1 MRRVGV
7 SLAAIA
13 VMAFMNPV
21 EAQQKRAS
29 PHETATATIEGAK
42 VEVTYGRPYKK
53 GRTTWGGQLVPTGKV
68 WRLGADEAT
77 TLKTDKALQFGDL
90 TVPAGEHT
98 LFLHY
103 AGEDSAQ
110 LVVNKQTGQWGTAY
124 DEKQDLGRVPLK
136 REKATEPVEQLTIAV
151 EPQTGG
157 GIFKIT
163 WDNATY
169 AAPFKV
175 Q

>member
-1 MRRVGV
+1 MRRFGLP
-7 SLAAIA
+7 LAAIA
-13 VMAFMNPV
+13 VMAFTNPV
-21 EAQQKRAS
+21 AAQRQRAS
-29 PHETATATIEGAK
+29 PHETTTATIEGARI
-42 VEVTYGRPYKK
+42 EVTYGRPYKK
-53 GRTTWGGQLVPTGKV
+53 QRTTWGGQLVPTGKV

-77 TLKTDKALQFGDL
+77 TLKSDKALQFGNL

-103 AGEDSAQ
+103 GGEDSAE
-110 LVVNKQTGQWGTAY
+110 LIVNKQTGQWGTAY

-136 REKATEPVEQLTIAV
+136 REKASAPVEQLTIAV
-151 EPQTGG
+151 EPQAGG
-157 GIFKIT
+157 GVLKIT
-163 WDNATY
+163 WDDATY